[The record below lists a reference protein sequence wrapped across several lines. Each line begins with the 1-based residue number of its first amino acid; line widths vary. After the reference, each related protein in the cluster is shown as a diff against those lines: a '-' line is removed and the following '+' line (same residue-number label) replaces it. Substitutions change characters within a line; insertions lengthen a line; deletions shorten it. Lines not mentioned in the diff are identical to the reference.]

1 MRKAKWIGII
11 LLLIT
16 VVTSIAVLQCKEE
29 QYDHVSAEYIGNN
42 GFGNIDE
49 QGRITIVDSSDP
61 YILYYVESVTA
72 NACSIDF
79 AESFADERFVQ
90 LFYASADGKFSE
102 EKTII
107 SQLNAGASELTFLL
121 PQESISFLRVDFQL
135 AEGTQIAVPG
145 VCMLVRNEEQSYSIN
160 RLLTTDNLKKD
171 MKLSF
176 FFLCVLC
183 VWCVLEKNREKSF
196 TVSCGKYVKWI
207 LLGICA
213 LFILSFAIKT
223 FPLHCKLNLQNVE
236 SEIEI
241 QEESL
246 PEEQVFPIYEKGLFY
261 RIPVSNLVN
270 HLKVVSEDDLLEVTT
285 KLYYNNFIVGDATI
299 TQTADREYDIALQ
312 YQTTKIRIIAIGTM
326 LFDIVA
332 GIILLLWL
340 KSKIKDNMRITF
352 DSFDKLADVVYQSVI
367 LSCLFNL
374 FLNFGQKI
382 WQTGG
387 FTHDEIVFLS
397 VALVGVMAL
406 IRTVENNRWALIFSF
421 LIIGTALIMS
431 IYHMTA
437 YISVDEPLSYAK
449 CTFLKKHD
457 MWDWEYGCSKMDYVI
472 MGSVWALIRDE
483 TFHTIQMAK
492 LLRWLVA
499 VALLSHF
506 CMFIVRKVKYSAR
519 ISKGFLFTTS
529 FVLLCISPVMLV
541 AIKHYNYDFF
551 SLIFGIGAVLYG
563 VRALEQENKWYAWIA
578 FFMAAFATS
587 EKVVAYP
594 LLLLMIV
601 ELIWVENRNHSR
613 SFLHAAKIA
622 IKAHGWLLLFSELT
636 NLYIQYYLRGDIF
649 PNTTLSQIWGNLFS
663 YSLHFVKIIFRSSS
677 TMIYIWAV
685 ILSILITMI
694 GYYVFVVL
702 GMIWNRYYKQIKF
715 VRYAE
720 AIILAILFVIGG
732 CLTYRNPFALM
743 SQELDY
749 AGVECSVTFLIAIGT
764 IMPICTMVFFIG
776 YCVKKYAYL
785 PIYDFILLF
794 TAVVSPFAFAF
805 AFRDQT
811 HQLVR
816 AGYRYQNIWIMAF
829 VLCVFLLTIQYVLES
844 CMWKK
849 AAVNGMLLLV
859 CGVIMLEA
867 VPFQPAYTTFVP
879 LWARGVD
886 YDRIVDLEHAT
897 IGFPSG
903 WGEDTMLAGEA
914 VKEYIDSEDLH
925 YDEVKLYVDYPG
937 EWTQKPGYFE
947 ILRMPGSFDLDTS
960 IIQYEL
966 EDIPVADNDFY
977 AFSRQGMKVGNMEYV
992 LPPAEYQPIITIKQA
1007 NLTKIWIYTGAQI
1020 KDYLYEVRNNAYENP
1035 YLFGR
1040 L

>member
-29 QYDHVSAEYIGNN
+29 QYDYVSAEYIGNN

-61 YILYYVESVTA
+61 YIVYYVESVTA

-90 LFYASADGKFSE
+90 LFYAGADGKFSE

-145 VCMLVRNEEQSYSIN
+145 VSMLVRNEEQSYSIN
-160 RLLTTDNLKKD
+160 RLFTTDNLKKD
-171 MKLSF
+171 IKLSF
-176 FFLCVLC
+176 FFLCVFC

-207 LLGICA
+207 LLGVCA

-223 FPLHCKLNLQNVE
+223 FPLHCKLNLQNVD

-312 YQTTKIRIIAIGTM
+312 YQTTKIRIIAIGMM

-332 GIILLLWL
+332 GLILLLWL

-367 LSCLFNL
+367 LSCLCNL

-387 FTHDEIVFLS
+387 FTHDEVIFLSIAIVFIM
-397 VALVGVMAL
+397 ALVREVEKNVNVLVLTFIGL
-406 IRTVENNRWALIFSF
+406 TTVL
-421 LIIGTALIMS
+421 GMS
-431 IYHMTA
+431 IYRITSFF
-437 YISVDEPLSYAK
+437 SVDELISIWEQVDLKNDILVHWGEGTSRCSYIILG
-449 CTFLKKHD
+449 TI
-457 MWDWEYGCSKMDYVI
+457 E
-472 MGSVWALIRDE
+472 ALIKDE
-483 TFHTIQMAK
+483 RYKTGEFAK
-492 LLRWLVA
+492 LLHWFIGILILALLCFYIVRGCNDKLKRAHGIVYCMLFSLITLSPVVLVA
-499 VALLSHF
+499 L
-506 CMFIVRKVKYSAR
+506 KN
-519 ISKGFLFTTS
+519 
-529 FVLLCISPVMLV
+529 
-541 AIKHYNYDFF
+541 YNYDLF
-551 SLIFGIGAVLYG
+551 SMLFGAAAVVFGI
-563 VRALEQENKWYAWIA
+563 YAWERESIPLA
-578 FFMAAFATS
+578 WSALMMVILATA
-587 EKVVAYP
+587 EKVIAYP
-594 LLLLMIV
+594 LLLVIIV
-601 ELIWVENRNHSR
+601 ELIWIKCHKNHSLLR
-613 SFLHAAKIA
+613 VMFFSLKIHVCIVIISLAMNLYMQYVLRDDLFPNITIHDISCTLFSYARHFAIMLFHGGSLTSYLHAFLLGIVVTVIGYYILVLIETISQRFCNLAEKIGYME
-622 IKAHGWLLLFSELT
+622 IVVFLLLFILEGC
-636 NLYIQYYLRGDIF
+636 YIYRHPTIR
-649 PNTTLSQIWGNLFS
+649 TSQQ
-663 YSLHFVKIIFRSSS
+663 
-677 TMIYIWAV
+677 M
-685 ILSILITMI
+685 
-694 GYYVFVVL
+694 
-702 GMIWNRYYKQIKF
+702 
-715 VRYAE
+715 
-720 AIILAILFVIGG
+720 
-732 CLTYRNPFALM
+732 
-743 SQELDY
+743 DY
-749 AGVECSVTFLIAIGT
+749 AGLANAATFLIGIGT
-764 IMPICTMVFFIG
+764 IVPIAF
-776 YCVKKYAYL
+776 
-785 PIYDFILLF
+785 LF
-794 TAVVSPFAFAF
+794 ALSRKCIRKFRYPLIFDCIFSFTGVVAPFAFAF
-805 AFRDQT
+805 LFREDTYQFI
-811 HQLVR
+811 R
-816 AGYRYQNIWIMAF
+816 AGYRYQNIWIVSFSICVCILF
-829 VLCVFLLTIQYVLES
+829 VRCISEMQIWHTRNGNVLLGVMVCV
-844 CMWKK
+844 
-849 AAVNGMLLLV
+849 
-859 CGVIMLEA
+859 VIVEA
-867 VPFQPAYTTFVP
+867 LPFQPAYTTFIP

-886 YDRIVDLEHAT
+886 YDRVVDLEHAT

-914 VKEYIDSEDLH
+914 IKEYIDSEDLH

-966 EDIPVADNDFY
+966 GDIPVADNDFY

-992 LPPAEYQPIITIKQA
+992 LPPAEYQPIITVKQA

-1035 YLFGR
+1035 YVFGR